1 MNRVLLATILFCLSG
16 LSASAAEHIVDQKKL
31 KFNPDKLSIA
41 VGDTV
46 IFKNSDRTAHQ
57 VTTKSGMKVN
67 SPLLPPKKEFKIDFP
82 AAGTFDIG
90 CHIHPRMK
98 LVITVKE

>member
-1 MNRVLLATILFCLSG
+1 MKKAILALFALGAMSV
-16 LSASAAEHIVDQKKL
+16 AANAEEHIVDQKKL
-31 KFNPDKLSIA
+31 KFMPNSLTIA

-57 VTTKSGMKVN
+57 VTVKKGMKAN
-67 SPLLPPKKEFKIDFP
+67 SPLLPPKKDYKLDFP
-82 AAGTFDIG
+82 AAGTFEIG

-98 LVITVKE
+98 LVITVK

>member
-1 MNRVLLATILFCLSG
+1 MKKIILAIVV
-16 LSASAAEHIVDQKKL
+16 LSAMAMNASAEEHIVDQKKL
-31 KFNPDKLSIA
+31 KFIPDKITIA

-57 VTTKSGMKVN
+57 VTVKKGMKAN
-67 SPLLPPKKEFKIDFP
+67 SPLLPPKKEYKLDFP
-82 AAGTFDIG
+82 AAGTFEIG

-98 LVITVKE
+98 LVITVK